1 MSWQSTQRFKKS
13 KRYKTCRD
21 GRNYD
26 RTTDCQYYPKNRV
39 MCPDC
44 GRRKLLFTTED
55 EARLYIKY
63 NANYATDDQGHKP
76 SRAYYCQS
84 CCGWHV
90 THKAA
95 SGTYKQT
102 PTEKLLKDY
111 HQSLMSGVNREWYNV
126 DAVLLKLTENAELE
140 LRDLLTFAVEELGVQ
155 LPFIVTEPIIELT
168 HCNLYHSSQFN
179 ENYSKSVKLMLV
191 LDKIIPNSSKTTIKV
206 SAIGYNDDIIVFKA
220 IFPQHLAIASEGSY
234 IVIAR
239 NPAAIGIENN
249 ISEDRMTWVSLPET
263 SVKVTIE
270 KVAKN
275 DKLMTDS

>member
-21 GRNYD
+21 ERNYD

-44 GRRKLLFTTED
+44 GRRKLLFTAED
-55 EARLYIKY
+55 EALLYIKY
-63 NANYATDDQGHKP
+63 NANYATDDKGHKP
-76 SRAYYCQS
+76 IRAYYCQS

-90 THKAA
+90 THKPA

-102 PTEKLLKDY
+102 PTERLLKDY
-111 HQSLMSGVNREWYNV
+111 HQSLMLGVNREWYNV
-126 DAVLLKLTENAELE
+126 DAVLLRLTENAELE

-155 LPFIVTEPIIELT
+155 LPFTVTEPIIELT
-168 HCNLYHSSQFN
+168 HCNLYHSTQFI
-179 ENYSKSVKLMLV
+179 ENYSRYVKLMQA
-191 LDKIIPNSSKTTIKV
+191 LDNIIPNSPKTSIKV
-206 SAIGYNDDIIVFKA
+206 TAIGYNEDIIVFKTV
-220 IFPQHLAIASEGSY
+220 FPQHLAIVSEDGY

-239 NPAAIGIENN
+239 NPVTIGIVN
-249 ISEDRMTWVSLPET
+249 SVKEDQMTWVSLPEA

-270 KVAKN
+270 KVTKN
-275 DKLMTDS
+275 DNLLTGN